1 MRYVVLGAS
10 AAGIN
15 GAKEIRRIDK
25 EAEIILVSRDEHVYS
40 RCILH
45 HYISDHRNISELDF
59 SDENFFER
67 YNIQWKRGRDVVG
80 VDPEKREVHLD
91 NGEVVNYHK
100 LLIATG
106 ASSFIPPVENLRS
119 AKRVY
124 GLRNLEDAE
133 RIREDA
139 KEIKKACVIGA
150 GLVGVDAVTGL
161 MELGVEVNLVEMS
174 DRILPLQLDKKAS
187 SRYEEMFRERGVEF
201 SFSSRAARLE
211 VDSDN
216 NPVDLHLE
224 GGEKI
229 PCDMVVV
236 ATGVRSNI
244 SFLEG
249 TGVYTDRLGL
259 VIDDRGRTS
268 DPHIFGAGDV
278 TGRNPIWPNAVKEAV
293 VAANNMLGSEMVM
306 DDFFSS
312 KNTMNFMDLP
322 TMSIGS
328 VLPEEGD
335 IVEVD
340 EFQGIYKKII
350 HRDGRI
356 KGALLQGDLSYSG
369 VLTHL
374 IKNKTN
380 ISKINKNIFEIDYS
394 DFFRLKENG
403 EYSY

>member
-1 MRYVVLGAS
+1 MKYVVLGAS

-15 GAKEIRRIDK
+15 GAKEIRKIDK

-45 HYISDHRNISELDF
+45 HYISDHRSISELDF

-67 YNIQWKRGRDVVG
+67 YKIQWKKGRDAVRI
-80 VDPEKREVHLD
+80 DSERREVHLD
-91 NGEVVNYHK
+91 SGESVDYHK

-139 KEIKKACVIGA
+139 KGIKKACVIGA
-150 GLVGVDAVTGL
+150 GLVGIDAVTGL

-187 SRYEEMFRERGVEF
+187 SRYEEMFRKRGVEF

-211 VDSDN
+211 VDSEN
-216 NPVDLHLE
+216 NPVALHLE
-224 GGEKI
+224 GGKKV
-229 PCDMVVV
+229 PCEMVVV

-244 SFLEG
+244 SFLEDS
-249 TGVYTDRLGL
+249 GVSTDRLGL
-259 VIDDRGRTS
+259 VIDDRGRTNN
-268 DPHIFGAGDV
+268 PHIFGAGDV

-293 VAANNMLGSEMVM
+293 VAANNMLGSEMIM

-322 TMSIGS
+322 TMSIGN

-350 HRDGRI
+350 HKDGHI

-374 IKNKTN
+374 IKNRTD

>member
-15 GAKEIRRIDK
+15 GAKEIRKIDK

-67 YNIQWKRGRDVVG
+67 YNIQWKRGRDVVRI
-80 VDPEKREVHLD
+80 DSKRREVHLD
-91 NGEVVNYHK
+91 NGEAVDYHK

-133 RIREDA
+133 RIRENA
-139 KEIKKACVIGA
+139 KNIKRACVIGA
-150 GLVGVDAVTGL
+150 GLVGIDAVTGL
-161 MELGVEVNLVEMS
+161 MELGIEVNLVEMS

-201 SFSSRAARLE
+201 SFSSRASRLE
-211 VDSDN
+211 VDSEN
-216 NPVDLHLE
+216 NPVALHLE
-224 GGEKI
+224 GGEKV
-229 PCDMVVV
+229 PCEMVVV

-244 SFLEG
+244 SFLEDS
-249 TGVYTDRLGL
+249 GVATDSLGL
-259 VIDDRGRTS
+259 VIDDRGRTN

-293 VAANNMLGSEMVM
+293 VAANNMMGSEMVM

-340 EFQGIYKKII
+340 EFQGIYRKII

-374 IKNKTN
+374 IKNRTD

>member
-15 GAKEIRRIDK
+15 GAKEIRKIDR
-25 EAEIILVSRDEHVYS
+25 EAEIILISRDEHVYS

-119 AKRVY
+119 AERVY

-133 RIREDA
+133 KIREDA
-139 KEIKKACVIGA
+139 KDIKRACVIGA

-187 SRYEEMFRERGVEF
+187 SRYEEMFRKRGVEF

-211 VDSDN
+211 VDADN
-216 NPVDLHLE
+216 NPVALHLE
-224 GGEKI
+224 GGKMF

-249 TGVYTDRLGL
+249 TGVSTDRLGL
-259 VIDDRGRTS
+259 VIDDRGRTN

-312 KNTMNFMDLP
+312 KNTMNFMNLP
-322 TMSIGS
+322 TMSIGN

-335 IVEVD
+335 IVGVD

-350 HRDGRI
+350 HRDGHI

-374 IKNKTN
+374 IKNRTD

>member
-15 GAKEIRRIDK
+15 GAKEIRKIDK
-25 EAEIILVSRDEHVYS
+25 EAEIILISRDENVYS

-45 HYISDHRNISELDF
+45 HYISDHRDVSQLDF

-67 YNIQWKRGRDVVG
+67 YDIQWRKGRDVVRIDSG
-80 VDPEKREVHLD
+80 RREVYLD
-91 NGEVVNYHK
+91 NGEVVDYHK

-124 GLRNLEDAE
+124 GLRNLEDAQG
-133 RIREDA
+133 IREDA
-139 KEIKKACVIGA
+139 KNIKSACVIGA
-150 GLVGVDAVTGL
+150 GLVGIDAVTGL
-161 MELGVEVNLVEMS
+161 MELGIKVNLVEMS

-187 SRYEEMFRERGVEF
+187 SKYEEMFKERGVDF
-201 SFSSRAARLE
+201 SFSSRASRLE
-211 VDSDN
+211 VDSEN
-216 NPVDLHLE
+216 NPVALHLE
-224 GGEKI
+224 GGKEV

-244 SFLEG
+244 NFLEDS
-249 TGVYTDRLGL
+249 GVSTDRLGL
-259 VIDDRGRTS
+259 VIDDRGRTN

-293 VAANNMLGSEMVM
+293 VAANNMMGSEMIM

-335 IVEVD
+335 VVEVD

-350 HRDGRI
+350 HKDGRI

-374 IKNKTN
+374 IKNKRD

>member
-15 GAKEIRRIDK
+15 GAKEIRKIDR
-25 EAEIILVSRDEHVYS
+25 EAEIILISRDEHVYS

-67 YNIQWKRGRDVVG
+67 YNIQWRRGRDVVG
-80 VDPEKREVHLD
+80 VDSDRREVHLD
-91 NGEVVNYHK
+91 NGESVNYHK

-119 AKRVY
+119 ANRVY

-133 RIREDA
+133 RIRKDA
-139 KEIKKACVIGA
+139 KDIKKACVIGA

-161 MELGVEVNLVEMS
+161 MELGVEINLVEMS

-201 SFSSRAARLE
+201 SFSSRAAKLE

-216 NPVDLHLE
+216 NPVALHLE

-259 VIDDRGRTS
+259 VIDDRGRTN

-293 VAANNMLGSEMVM
+293 VAANNMLGSEMIM

-350 HRDGRI
+350 HKDGHI

-374 IKNKTN
+374 IKNRTD

>member
-15 GAKEIRRIDK
+15 GAKEIRKIDR
-25 EAEIILVSRDEHVYS
+25 EAEIILISRDEHVYS

-45 HYISDHRNISELDF
+45 HYISDHRNVSELDF

-80 VDPEKREVHLD
+80 VDSERREVHLD
-91 NGEVVNYHK
+91 NGESVSYYK

-139 KEIKKACVIGA
+139 KDIKRACVIGA

-187 SRYEEMFRERGVEF
+187 SRYEEMFRKRGVEF
-201 SFSSRAARLE
+201 SFSSRAERLE
-211 VDSDN
+211 VDADN
-216 NPVDLHLE
+216 NPVALHLE
-224 GGEKI
+224 GGEKV

-249 TGVYTDRLGL
+249 TGVSTDRLGL
-259 VIDDRGRTS
+259 VIDDRGRTN

-350 HRDGRI
+350 HKEGRI

-374 IKNKTN
+374 IKNRTD

-394 DFFRLKENG
+394 DFFRLKKNG

>member
-15 GAKEIRRIDK
+15 GAKEIRKIDR
-25 EAEIILVSRDEHVYS
+25 EAEIVLISRDEHVYS

-45 HYISDHRNISELDF
+45 HYISDHRNVSELDF

-80 VDPEKREVHLD
+80 VDSERREVHLD
-91 NGEVVNYHK
+91 NGESVSYYK

-133 RIREDA
+133 RIKEDA
-139 KEIKKACVIGA
+139 KDIKRACVIGA

-187 SRYEEMFRERGVEF
+187 SRYEEMFRKRGVEF
-201 SFSSRAARLE
+201 SFSSRAERLE
-211 VDSDN
+211 VDADN
-216 NPVDLHLE
+216 NPVALHLE
-224 GGEKI
+224 GGEKV

-249 TGVYTDRLGL
+249 TGVSTDRLGL
-259 VIDDRGRTS
+259 VIDDRGRTN

-350 HRDGRI
+350 HKEGRI

-374 IKNKTN
+374 IKNRTD